1 MTERYHFEIL
11 SWTGGVFARSA
22 RPWSVDE
29 IRADKALS
37 TILRRYRHQARTG
50 AGVEIDHLP
59 DFPQP
64 EPQAPEPAPVPAA
77 AEGG

>member
-11 SWTGGVFARSA
+11 SWTGGIFARSA

-29 IRADKALS
+29 IKADTALS
-37 TILRRYRHQARTG
+37 TILRRYRHQARTEAG
-50 AGVEIDHLP
+50 AEVEHLP

-64 EPQAPEPAPVPAA
+64 EPPAPAPDAPDAA
-77 AEGG
+77 GGA

>member
-11 SWTGGVFARSA
+11 SWTGGTFARSA

-29 IRADKALS
+29 IKADTALS
-37 TILRRYRHQARTG
+37 TILRRYRHQARTEAG
-50 AGVEIDHLP
+50 AEVEHLP

-64 EPQAPEPAPVPAA
+64 QPPATGPDAPDAA
-77 AEGG
+77 GGD